1 MTAATKPWLKLWTE
15 IRTDL
20 EMRTLPPAWRWAF
33 VGVLC
38 LAQDLDAGGALVLK
52 GKPMSDA
59 AIADAIG
66 VDLDLWREVRAH
78 FCQPGPDGEP
88 GSFVEGPNG
97 ALLVTNFAKR
107 QAPADSTAAARQ
119 ARYRQSKAQQALPLE
134 EETPAP
140 PRDRRNSNALHHA
153 SRNAEDHAEVTHNET
168 HTEDRGTEEQ
178 RTEDRALYTESVS
191 HMRRASPRPSNPAP
205 AGETPTQE
213 PVVPGTVDPSLFLS
227 RIGFEDA
234 EGFIRNNDRTL
245 IAKWAFHY
253 NCLTPAQRAAIRS
266 WPAAINAAIRAN
278 KPPRLNGAQSAAF
291 YRIWMESQA
300 Q

>member
-66 VDLDLWREVRAH
+66 VDLEMWREVRAH

-97 ALLVTNFAKR
+97 ALFVVNFAKR

-119 ARYRQSKAQQALPLE
+119 ARYRQSKSQQPLPLE
-134 EETPAP
+134 EDEPTGE
-140 PRDRRNSNALHHA
+140 RDSNALHHA
-153 SRNAEDHAEVTHNET
+153 SHHAQPNAEVTHNET
-168 HTEDRGTEEQ
+168 RTEDRGTEEQ
-178 RTEDRALYTESVS
+178 STEYRALYTESVS
-191 HMRRASPRPSNPAP
+191 HMRRASPRASNPALP
-205 AGETPTQE
+205 GETSLPE
-213 PVVPGTVDPSLFLS
+213 PVASGTVDPALFLS

-234 EGFIRNNDRTL
+234 DGFLRNHDRTL

-253 NCLTPAQRAAIRS
+253 NCLTPQQRAAIRS

-291 YRIWMESQA
+291 YRIWMESQT